1 MEQGGSVCSWGETSA
16 WPRCPCPRG
25 PHPGVTLSFPPR
37 ADCSISTAFSCAAD
51 TSGEGNATRAA
62 LASFVSEGKWLSCAG
77 DAVAPPCP
85 PPMSNTNL
93 TDAGI
98 KHTAREAECSFPLPA
113 GGAAQGGVPPH
124 AQPWGIKSL
133 NAIGELLTKVKKSKL
148 GCVVSEPFF
157 LPGRQDPATSGAEIL
172 LAIGMRGRE

>member
-1 MEQGGSVCSWGETSA
+1 MEQGGSVCSWGEASA
-16 WPRCPCPRG
+16 WPRCPCPQG

-77 DAVAPPCP
+77 DAVTPPCP
-85 PPMSNTNL
+85 PPRVEYKPYRCWNKAHSSGSRTQL
-93 TDAGI
+93 SSSCRWGCP
-98 KHTAREAECSFPLPA
+98 R
-113 GGAAQGGVPPH
+113 GVPPH

-148 GCVVSEPFF
+148 GWVVSEPFSY
-157 LPGRQDPATSGAEIL
+157 PAGRTQPPLVLRSCL
-172 LAIGMRGRE
+172 Q